1 MKNRRHT
8 LRLKN
13 SELGTTKVALEYLF
27 MNVEKAHLC
36 ITHQKEL
43 ANLLNKVTQMVDGKS
58 LYEQIDESK
67 KGGDKNENNNR
78 SK

>member
-13 SELGTTKVALEYLF
+13 SELGITKIALEYLF
-27 MNVEKAHLC
+27 MNAEKAHLC
-36 ITHQKEL
+36 IAHQKEL
-43 ANLLNKVTQMVDGKS
+43 ANLLNKVTKMVDGKS

-67 KGGDKNENNNR
+67 KGGDNYERRKNI
-78 SK
+78 

>member
-13 SELGTTKVALEYLF
+13 GELGTTKIALEYLF
-27 MNVEKAHLC
+27 MNAEKARLC

-43 ANLLNKVTQMVDGKS
+43 ANLLNKITKMVDGKS
-58 LYEQIDESK
+58 LYEQMDQAK
-67 KGGDKNENNNR
+67 KGGD
-78 SK
+78 